1 MEEKTQCQTE
11 RTRPK
16 CRKLS
21 LATPDCPT
29 AAPVPRFRLQILPAI
44 EIGPRLHTWVA
55 RASFLSPPL
64 RGWPPSQRKALEGT
78 VWRGGRGATASSS
91 RPDFIVHLREELW
104 PGWFP
109 YEASGEGSRSFQCS
123 LPYLSRKTL
132 RSGLT

>member
-1 MEEKTQCQTE
+1 M
-11 RTRPK
+11 
-16 CRKLS
+16 
-21 LATPDCPT
+21 
-29 AAPVPRFRLQILPAI
+29 PRFRLQILPAI

-78 VWRGGRGATASSS
+78 VWRGGRGATAPSS

-123 LPYLSRKTL
+123 LPYLSRNPAIWLNVMLARSVLCLVWLWTL
-132 RSGLT
+132 AQAKQGQD

>member
-1 MEEKTQCQTE
+1 MGMEEKTQCQTE

-21 LATPDCPT
+21 LATPDCPR

-64 RGWPPSQRKALEGT
+64 RGWPPSQRKALEGRQFGE
-78 VWRGGRGATASSS
+78 VDVGPRLL
-91 RPDFIVHLREELW
+91 P
-104 PGWFP
+104 PGLI
-109 YEASGEGSRSFQCS
+109 S
-123 LPYLSRKTL
+123 LCI
-132 RSGLT
+132 